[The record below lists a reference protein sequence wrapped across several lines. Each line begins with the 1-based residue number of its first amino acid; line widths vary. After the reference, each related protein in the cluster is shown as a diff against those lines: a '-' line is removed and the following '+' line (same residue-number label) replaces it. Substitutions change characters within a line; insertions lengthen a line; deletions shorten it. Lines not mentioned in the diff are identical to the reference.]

1 MSQTNGDPVMYGLYA
16 VLVHSGYSC
25 HAGHYYCYVK
35 VSPGC
40 APAPLWAG
48 LVLLVGP
55 CRAWDGC
62 SAGVCGP
69 EGPWAGP
76 DPPLCSPSGQQRAV
90 VSDERLPGPLQQHQG
105 GPQPAGL
112 RALLPEVRC
121 PAPPCPATPVL
132 QRVSCVVGPGW
143 QRVPRVVGCAGWE
156 GRGGRDLA
164 AGQGSCVDEEHVAA
178 SELPPPAA
186 PVRL

>member
-1 MSQTNGDPVMYGLYA
+1 MSQNNGDPVMYGLYA

-40 APAPLWAG
+40 SPAPLWLRSWVPAG
-48 LVLLVGP
+48 AQRVYMARGGP
-55 CRAWDGC
+55 GQ
-62 SAGVCGP
+62 GLT
-69 EGPWAGP
+69 
-76 DPPLCSPSGQQRAV
+76 PPCSPSGQQRAV

-121 PAPPCPATPVL
+121 PAPPGPAPCPSAALLCCGARPAA
-132 QRVSCVVGPGW
+132 
-143 QRVPRVVGCAGWE
+143 CAPCCGVHGLGQAWGE
-156 GRGGRDLA
+156 RSG
-164 AGQGSCVDEEHVAA
+164 AGQGSCVDEEHVSA
-178 SELPPPAA
+178 SELLPPAA
-186 PVRL
+186 AVRL